1 MYYKII
7 LMFKGSIVA
16 LITPFKEGEVDYEAL
31 GKLIDFHIDNGTDAV
46 LVCGTTGESPT
57 LTFEE
62 HDKVVEFAVKHAEG
76 RIKIIAGTGAN
87 ATHEA
92 VHLTAH
98 AKEVGADGALL
109 VVPYYNKP
117 TQEGIYRH
125 FSAVAEEVDIPIIIY
140 NIPSR
145 TGVEISVDTMYRLV
159 SDYPNVVGSKE
170 STPNMDRI
178 SEIHKRLGDNFS
190 ILSGDDSLTLPMM
203 ALGAKGVISVANN
216 ILPKEIKELTTSA
229 LKGDF
234 ERAREIHYLLHDL
247 FKVLFVETNPIPIK
261 TACWML
267 GMCEKEFRL
276 PMCEMKPENEAKL
289 REALKKLNLPLVN

>member
-1 MYYKII
+1 
-7 LMFKGSIVA
+7 MFSGSIVA
-16 LITPFKEGEVDYEAL
+16 LITPFKNGEVDYEAL
-31 GKLIDFHIDNGTDAV
+31 GRLIDFHVENGTDAI

-62 HDKVVEFAVKHAEG
+62 HDKVVEFAVKHAKG
-76 RIKIIAGTGAN
+76 RIKVIAGTGAN

-98 AKEVGADGALL
+98 AKEVGADAALL

-125 FSAVAEEVDIPIIIY
+125 FATVAEEVDIPIILY

-145 TGVEISVDTMYRLV
+145 TGVEISVDTIYRLV
-159 SDYPNVVGSKE
+159 SKYPNIIGSKE

-178 SEIHKRLGDNFS
+178 SEMRKRLGENFT
-190 ILSGDDSLTLPMM
+190 ILSGDDTLTLPMM

-216 ILPKEIKELTTSA
+216 IVPKEVKALTRYA
-229 LKGDF
+229 LEGDF
-234 ERAREIHYLLHDL
+234 KKAREIHYELYDL
-247 FKVLFVETNPIPIK
+247 FKVLFIETNPIPVK
-261 TACWML
+261 TACWMM

-276 PMCEMKPENEAKL
+276 PLCGMKPENEKKL
-289 REALKKLNLPLVN
+289 RETLKRYNLPLVN

>member
-1 MYYKII
+1 
-7 LMFKGSIVA
+7 MFEGSIVA

-31 GKLIDFHIDNGTDAV
+31 GKLIDFHVDNGTDAI

-62 HDKVVEFAVKHAEG
+62 HDKVVEFAVKHASG
-76 RIKIIAGTGAN
+76 RIKVIAGTGAN

-98 AKEVGADGALL
+98 AKEVGADAALL

-117 TQEGIYRH
+117 TQEGLLEH
-125 FSAVAEEVDIPIIIY
+125 FKTVAQEVEIPIILY

-145 TGVEISVDTMYRLV
+145 TGVEISVETIYRLV
-159 SDYPNVVGSKE
+159 SECPNVVGSKE
-170 STPNMDRI
+170 STPSMDRI
-178 SEIHKRLGDNFS
+178 SELRKRLGENFS

-203 ALGAKGVISVANN
+203 AIGARGVISVANN
-216 ILPKEIKELTTSA
+216 LVPREIKELTSSA

-234 ERAREIHYLLHDL
+234 KRAREIHLWLHEL
-247 FKVLFVETNPIPIK
+247 FKVLFIETNPIPVK

-276 PMCEMKPENEAKL
+276 PLCPMKPDNEKKL
-289 REALKKLNLPLVN
+289 REVLRKYNLPVVR

>member
-1 MYYKII
+1 
-7 LMFKGSIVA
+7 MFHGSIVA
-16 LITPFKEGEVDYEAL
+16 LITPFKDGEVDYQAL
-31 GKLIDFHIDNGTDAV
+31 ERLIDFHINNHTDAI

-62 HDKVVEFAVKHAEG
+62 HEKVIEHAVKYANG
-76 RIKIIAGTGAN
+76 RIKVIAGTGAN

-92 VHLTAH
+92 IELTSH
-98 AKEVGADGALL
+98 AKKVGADACLL
-109 VVPYYNKP
+109 VAPYYNKP

-125 FSAVAEEVDIPIIIY
+125 FKAVAEEVDIPIILY

-145 TGVEISVDTMYRLV
+145 TGVEIGVETIHRLV
-159 SDYPNVVGSKE
+159 KECPNIIGSKE

-178 SEIHKRLGDNFS
+178 SELHRTLGDNFI

-203 ALGAKGVISVANN
+203 ALGAKGVVSVANN
-216 ILPKEIKELTTSA
+216 IVPKEVKALVDYA

-234 ERAREIHYLLHDL
+234 KRAREMHYYLLEL
-247 FKVLFVETNPIPIK
+247 FKVLFIETNPIPVK
-261 TACWML
+261 TACWAL

-276 PMCEMKPENEAKL
+276 PMCEMKPDNERKL
-289 REALKKLNLPLVN
+289 LQVLKKYNLPVVVDA

>member
-1 MYYKII
+1 
-7 LMFKGSIVA
+7 MFEGSIVA
-16 LITPFKEGEVDYEAL
+16 LITPFKGGEVDYQAL
-31 GKLIDFHIDNGTDAV
+31 ENLIEFHINNHTDAI

-62 HDKVVEFAVKHAEG
+62 HEKVIEEAVRIARG

-92 VHLTAH
+92 IELSTH
-98 AKEVGADGALL
+98 AQRVGADACLL
-109 VVPYYNKP
+109 VAPYYNKP
-117 TQEGIYRH
+117 TQEGLYRH
-125 FSAVAEEVDIPIIIY
+125 FKAIAEEVSIPIILY

-145 TGVEISVDTMYRLV
+145 TGVEIAPETIYRLV
-159 SDYPNVVGSKE
+159 KEHENIIGSKE

-178 SEIHKRLGDNFS
+178 SELKRLLGDNFT

-216 ILPKEIKELTTSA
+216 IMPREVKQMVDHA

-234 ERAREIHYLLHDL
+234 KKAREMHYYLYEL
-247 FKVLFVETNPIPIK
+247 FKVLFIETNPIPVK
-261 TACWML
+261 TACWAL

-276 PMCEMKPENEAKL
+276 PLCEMKPENERKL
-289 REALKKLNLPLVN
+289 ISVLKAYNLPVVRGDG

>member
-1 MYYKII
+1 
-7 LMFKGSIVA
+7 MFEGSIVA
-16 LITPFKEGEVDYEAL
+16 LVTPFKGGEVDYQAL
-31 GKLIDFHIDNGTDAV
+31 ENLIEFHINNHTDAI

-62 HDKVVEFAVKHAEG
+62 HEKVIEEAVRIARG
-76 RIKIIAGTGAN
+76 RIKVIAGTGAN

-92 VHLTAH
+92 IELSTH
-98 AKEVGADGALL
+98 AQRVGADACLL
-109 VVPYYNKP
+109 VAPYYNKP
-117 TQEGIYRH
+117 TQEGLYRH
-125 FSAVAEEVDIPIIIY
+125 FKAIAKEVSIPIILY

-145 TGVEISVDTMYRLV
+145 TGVEIAPETIYRLV
-159 SDYPNVVGSKE
+159 KEHENIIGSKE

-178 SEIHKRLGDNFS
+178 SELKRLLGDNFT

-216 ILPKEIKELTTSA
+216 IMPREVKQMVDYA

-234 ERAREIHYLLHDL
+234 KKAREMHYYLYEL
-247 FKVLFVETNPIPIK
+247 FKVLFIETNPIPVK
-261 TACWML
+261 TACWAL

-276 PMCEMKPENEAKL
+276 PLCEMKPENERKL
-289 REALKKLNLPLVN
+289 ISVLKAYNLPVVRGDG

>member
-1 MYYKII
+1 
-7 LMFKGSIVA
+7 MFHGSIVA
-16 LITPFKEGEVDYEAL
+16 LITPFKDGEVDYQAL
-31 GKLIDFHIDNGTDAV
+31 ERLIDFHINNHTDAI

-62 HDKVVEFAVKHAEG
+62 HEKVIEHAVKYANG
-76 RIKIIAGTGAN
+76 RIEVIAGTGAN

-92 VHLTAH
+92 IELTSH
-98 AKEVGADGALL
+98 AKKVGADACLL
-109 VVPYYNKP
+109 VAPYYNKP

-125 FSAVAEEVDIPIIIY
+125 FKAVAEEVDIPIILY

-145 TGVEISVDTMYRLV
+145 TGVEIGVETIHRLV
-159 SDYPNVVGSKE
+159 KECPNIIGSKE

-178 SEIHKRLGDNFS
+178 SELHRTLGDNFI

-203 ALGAKGVISVANN
+203 ALGAKGVVSVANN
-216 ILPKEIKELTTSA
+216 IVPKEVKALVDYA

-234 ERAREIHYLLHDL
+234 KRAREMHYYLLEL
-247 FKVLFVETNPIPIK
+247 FKVLFIETNPIPVK
-261 TACWML
+261 TACWAL

-276 PMCEMKPENEAKL
+276 PMCEMKPDNERKL
-289 REALKKLNLPLVN
+289 LQVLKKYNLPVVVDA

>member
-1 MYYKII
+1 
-7 LMFKGSIVA
+7 MFHGSIVA

-31 GKLIDFHIDNGTDAV
+31 GNLIEFHVENGTDAI

-62 HDKVVEFAVKHAEG
+62 HEKVIEFAVKKAAG
-76 RIKIIAGTGAN
+76 RIKVIAGTGGN

-92 VHLTAH
+92 LHLTAH
-98 AKEVGADGALL
+98 AKEVGADGALV

-117 TQEGIYRH
+117 TQRGLYEH
-125 FSAVAEEVDIPIIIY
+125 FKTVAQEVDIPIIIY

-145 TGVEISVDTMYRLV
+145 TCVELSVDTMFKLASECENIV
-159 SDYPNVVGSKE
+159 ASKE

-178 SEIHKRLGDNFS
+178 SEIVKKFGDSFHV
-190 ILSGDDSLTLPMM
+190 LSGDDSLTLPMM

-216 ILPKEIKELTTSA
+216 IMPREVKELTQAA
-229 LKGDF
+229 LQGDF
-234 ERAREIHYLLHDL
+234 KKAREIHYYLHDL
-247 FKVLFVETNPIPIK
+247 FKALFIETNPIPVK

-276 PMCEMKPENEAKL
+276 PLTEMSPENESKL
-289 REALKKLNLPLVN
+289 REVLKKYNLPLKN

>member
-1 MYYKII
+1 
-7 LMFKGSIVA
+7 MFEGSIVA
-16 LITPFKEGEVDYEAL
+16 LITPFKGGEVDYQAL
-31 GKLIDFHIDNGTDAV
+31 ENLIEFHINNHTDAI

-62 HDKVVEFAVKHAEG
+62 HEKVIEEAVRIARG

-92 VHLTAH
+92 IELSTH
-98 AKEVGADGALL
+98 AQRVGADACLL

-117 TQEGIYRH
+117 TQEGLYRH
-125 FSAVAEEVDIPIIIY
+125 FKAIAEEVSIPIILY

-145 TGVEISVDTMYRLV
+145 TGVEIAPETIYRLAKEHE
-159 SDYPNVVGSKE
+159 NIIGSKE

-178 SEIHKRLGDNFS
+178 SELKRLLGDNFT

-216 ILPKEIKELTTSA
+216 IMPREVKQVVDHA

-234 ERAREIHYLLHDL
+234 KKAREMHYYLYEL
-247 FKVLFVETNPIPIK
+247 FKVLFIETNPIPVK
-261 TACWML
+261 TACWAL
-267 GMCEKEFRL
+267 GMFEKEFRL
-276 PMCEMKPENEAKL
+276 PMCEMKPENERKL
-289 REALKKLNLPLVN
+289 ISVLKAYNLPVVRGDG

>member
-1 MYYKII
+1 
-7 LMFKGSIVA
+7 MFEGSIVA
-16 LITPFKEGEVDYEAL
+16 LITPFKDGEVDYEAL
-31 GKLIDFHIDNGTDAV
+31 GNLIEFHVKNGTDAI

-62 HDKVVEFAVKHAEG
+62 HEQVIEFAVKKAAG
-76 RIKIIAGTGAN
+76 RIKVIAGTGGN

-92 VHLTAH
+92 IHLTSH
-98 AKEVGADGALL
+98 ARQVGADGALV

-117 TQEGIYRH
+117 TQKGVYEH
-125 FSAVAEEVDIPIIIY
+125 FKAVAKEVDIPIIIY

-145 TGVEISVDTMYRLV
+145 TCVEISVETMYKLV
-159 SDYPNVVGSKE
+159 SECENIVASKE

-178 SEIHKRLGDNFS
+178 SEIVKKLGNNFS
-190 ILSGDDSLTLPMM
+190 VLSGDDSLTLPMM
-203 ALGAKGVISVANN
+203 ALGARGVISVANN
-216 ILPKEIKELTTSA
+216 IMPREVKELTAAA

-234 ERAREIHYLLHDL
+234 KKAREIHYYLHDL
-247 FKVLFVETNPIPIK
+247 FKVLFVETNPIPVK

-276 PMCEMKPENEAKL
+276 PLTEMSPENEDKL
-289 REALKKLNLPLVN
+289 REVLQKYNLPLKN

>member
-1 MYYKII
+1 
-7 LMFKGSIVA
+7 MFEGSIVA
-16 LITPFKEGEVDYEAL
+16 LITPFRGGEVDYQAL
-31 GKLIDFHIDNGTDAV
+31 ENLIEFHINNHTDAI

-62 HDKVVEFAVKHAEG
+62 HEKVIEEAVRIAKG

-92 VHLTAH
+92 IELSTH
-98 AKEVGADGALL
+98 AQRVGADACLL
-109 VVPYYNKP
+109 VAPYYNKP
-117 TQEGIYRH
+117 TQEGLYRH
-125 FSAVAEEVDIPIIIY
+125 FKAIAEEVSIPIILY

-145 TGVEISVDTMYRLV
+145 TGVEIAPETIYRLV
-159 SDYPNVVGSKE
+159 KEHENIIGSKE

-178 SEIHKRLGDNFS
+178 SELKRLLGDNFT

-216 ILPKEIKELTTSA
+216 IMPREVKQMVDYA

-234 ERAREIHYLLHDL
+234 KKAREMHYYLYEL
-247 FKVLFVETNPIPIK
+247 FKVLFIETNPIPVK
-261 TACWML
+261 TACWAL

-276 PMCEMKPENEAKL
+276 PMCEMKPENERKL
-289 REALKKLNLPLVN
+289 ISVLKAYNLLVVRGDG

>member
-1 MYYKII
+1 
-7 LMFKGSIVA
+7 MFSGSIVA
-16 LITPFKEGEVDYEAL
+16 LITPFKNGEVDYEAL
-31 GKLIDFHIDNGTDAV
+31 GNLIEFHIQNKTDAI

-62 HDKVVEFAVKHAEG
+62 HEKVIEFAVKKAAG
-76 RIKIIAGTGAN
+76 RIKVIAGTGGN

-92 VHLTAH
+92 VYLTSH
-98 AKEVGADGALL
+98 AKQVGADGALV

-117 TQEGIYRH
+117 TQRGLYEH
-125 FSAVAEEVDIPIIIY
+125 FKTVAKEVDIPIIIY

-145 TGVEISVDTMYRLV
+145 SCVEISVDTMYQLAKECENIV
-159 SDYPNVVGSKE
+159 ASKE

-178 SEIHKRLGDNFS
+178 SEIVKKLGASFHV
-190 ILSGDDSLTLPMM
+190 LSGDDSLTLPMM

-216 ILPKEIKELTTSA
+216 IMPREVKELVDSA
-229 LKGDF
+229 LEGNF
-234 ERAREIHYLLHDL
+234 EKARQMHYYLYDL
-247 FKVLFVETNPIPIK
+247 FKVLFIETNPIPVK

-276 PMCEMKPENEAKL
+276 PLTEMSPENEQKL
-289 REALKKLNLPLVN
+289 RETLRRYNLPLKN

>member
-1 MYYKII
+1 
-7 LMFKGSIVA
+7 MFSGSIVA
-16 LITPFKEGEVDYEAL
+16 LITPFKNGEVDYEAL
-31 GKLIDFHIDNGTDAV
+31 GRLIDFHVENGTDAV

-62 HDKVVEFAVKHAEG
+62 HDKVVEFAVKHARG
-76 RIKIIAGTGAN
+76 RIKVIAGTGAN

-92 VHLTAH
+92 IHLTAH
-98 AKEVGADGALL
+98 AKEVGADAALL

-125 FSAVAEEVDIPIIIY
+125 FSAVASEVDIPIILY

-145 TGVEISVDTMYRLV
+145 TGVEISVDTIYRLV
-159 SDYPNVVGSKE
+159 SDHPNIVGSKE

-178 SEIHKRLGDNFS
+178 SEMRRRLGDNFT

-216 ILPKEIKELTTSA
+216 IVPREVKALTDYA
-229 LKGDF
+229 LEGNFKK
-234 ERAREIHYLLHDL
+234 AREMHYYLYDL
-247 FKVLFVETNPIPIK
+247 FKVLFIETNPIPVK
-261 TACWML
+261 TACWMIGL
-267 GMCEKEFRL
+267 CEKEFRL
-276 PMCEMKPENEAKL
+276 PLCPMKPENEKKL
-289 REALKKLNLPLVN
+289 REVLKKYNLPLVN

>member
-1 MYYKII
+1 MA
-7 LMFKGSIVA
+7 MFQGSMVA
-16 LITPFKEGEVDYEAL
+16 LITPFKDGEVDYAS
-31 GKLIDFHIDNGTDAV
+31 IDQIIEFHINNHTDALV
-46 LVCGTTGESPT
+46 VCGTTGESAT

-62 HDKVVEFAVKHAEG
+62 HEKVVEYVVKRAKG
-76 RIKIIAGTGAN
+76 RIKVIAGTGAN

-92 VHLTAH
+92 IELTAH
-98 AKEVGADGALL
+98 AKHVGADACLS

-125 FSAVAEEVDIPIIIY
+125 FKTIADEVDIPIILY

-145 TGVEISVDTMYRLV
+145 TGVEIAPETVYRLAK
-159 SDYPNVVGSKE
+159 DCPNIVGTKE

-178 SEIHKRLGDNFS
+178 SELMKLLGDNFVV
-190 ILSGDDSLTLPMM
+190 LSGDDSLTLPMM

-216 ILPKEIKELTTSA
+216 IVPVEVKNMVDYA

-234 ERAREIHYLLHDL
+234 KKALELHLYLFEL
-247 FKVLFVETNPIPIK
+247 FKVLFIETNPIPVK
-261 TACWML
+261 TACWAL

-276 PMCEMKPENEAKL
+276 PLCEMKPENEKKL
-289 REALKKLNLPLVN
+289 IETLKKYGLPVVRE

>member
-1 MYYKII
+1 
-7 LMFKGSIVA
+7 MFQGSIVA
-16 LITPFKEGEVDYEAL
+16 LITPFKDGEVDYESL
-31 GKLIDFHIDNGTDAV
+31 ENLIEFHITHGTDAI

-62 HDKVVEFAVKHAEG
+62 HDQVVEFAVKKARG

-92 VHLTAH
+92 VHLTQH
-98 AKEVGADGALL
+98 AKEVGADAALL

-117 TQEGIYRH
+117 TQEGIYKH
-125 FSAVAEEVDIPIIIY
+125 FATVAEEVDIPIILY

-145 TGVEISVDTMYRLV
+145 TGVEIAPETIYRLV
-159 SDYPNVVGSKE
+159 KDFPNIVGSKE

-178 SEIHKRLGDNFS
+178 STIYKLLGDNFT

-216 ILPKEIKELTTSA
+216 ILPREVKQLTEYA

-234 ERAREIHYLLHDL
+234 ESARKMHYYLLDL
-247 FKVLFVETNPIPIK
+247 FKVLFIETNPIPVK
-261 TACWML
+261 TACWIMGL
-267 GMCEKEFRL
+267 CEKEFRL
-276 PMCEMKPENEAKL
+276 PLCEMKPENE
-289 REALKKLNLPLVN
+289 KKLEEVLRKYGIVRHS

>member
-1 MYYKII
+1 
-7 LMFKGSIVA
+7 MFEGSIVA
-16 LITPFKEGEVDYEAL
+16 LITPFKGGEVDYQAL
-31 GKLIDFHIDNGTDAV
+31 ENLIEFHINNHTDAI

-62 HDKVVEFAVKHAEG
+62 HERVIEEAVRIARG

-92 VHLTAH
+92 IELSTH
-98 AKEVGADGALL
+98 AQRVGADACLL

-117 TQEGIYRH
+117 TQGGLYRH
-125 FSAVAEEVDIPIIIY
+125 FKAIAEEVSIPIILY

-145 TGVEISVDTMYRLV
+145 TGVEIAPETIYRLV
-159 SDYPNVVGSKE
+159 KEHENIIGSKE

-178 SEIHKRLGDNFS
+178 SELKRLLGDNFT

-216 ILPKEIKELTTSA
+216 IMPREVKQMVDYA

-234 ERAREIHYLLHDL
+234 KKAREMHYYLYEL
-247 FKVLFVETNPIPIK
+247 FKVLFIETNPIPVK
-261 TACWML
+261 TACWAL

-276 PMCEMKPENEAKL
+276 PLCEMKPENERKL
-289 REALKKLNLPLVN
+289 ISVLKAYNLPVVRGDG

>member
-1 MYYKII
+1 
-7 LMFKGSIVA
+7 MFEGSIVA
-16 LITPFKEGEVDYEAL
+16 LITPFKDGEVDYEAL
-31 GKLIDFHIDNGTDAV
+31 KKLIDFHVDNGTDAI

-62 HDKVVEFAVKHAEG
+62 HDKVVEFAVKYAAG
-76 RIKIIAGTGAN
+76 RIKVIAGTGAN

-98 AKEVGADGALL
+98 AKEVGADAALL

-117 TQEGIYRH
+117 TQEGLYRH
-125 FSAVAEEVDIPIIIY
+125 FSAVAEEVDIPIILY

-145 TGVEISVDTMYRLV
+145 TGVEISVDTVYRLV
-159 SDYPNVVGSKE
+159 SDYPNIVGSKE

-178 SEIHKRLGDNFS
+178 SELVGRLGESFAV
-190 ILSGDDSLTLPMM
+190 LSGDDSLTLPMM
-203 ALGAKGVISVANN
+203 SLGAKGVVSVANN
-216 ILPKEIKELTTSA
+216 ILPREIKTLTDLA
-229 LKGDF
+229 LAGDF
-234 ERAREIHYLLHDL
+234 KKARELHLKLYPVFKAL
-247 FKVLFVETNPIPIK
+247 FIETNPIPVK

-276 PMCEMKPENEAKL
+276 PITPMKEENENKL
-289 REALKKLNLPLVN
+289 RQVLKEYGLPLVN

>member
-1 MYYKII
+1 
-7 LMFKGSIVA
+7 MFEGSIVA
-16 LITPFKEGEVDYEAL
+16 LITPFKGGEVDYQAL
-31 GKLIDFHIDNGTDAV
+31 ENLIEFHISNHTDAI

-62 HDKVVEFAVKHAEG
+62 HKKVIEEAVRIARG

-92 VHLTAH
+92 IELSTH
-98 AKEVGADGALL
+98 AQRVGADACLL
-109 VVPYYNKP
+109 VAPYYNKP
-117 TQEGIYRH
+117 TQEGLYRH
-125 FSAVAEEVDIPIIIY
+125 FKAIAKEVSIPIILY

-145 TGVEISVDTMYRLV
+145 TGVEIAPETIYRLAKEHE
-159 SDYPNVVGSKE
+159 NIIGSKE

-178 SEIHKRLGDNFS
+178 SELKKLLGGNFT

-216 ILPKEIKELTTSA
+216 IMPREVKQMVDYA

-234 ERAREIHYLLHDL
+234 KKAREMHYYLYEL
-247 FKVLFVETNPIPIK
+247 FKVLFIETNPIPVK
-261 TACWML
+261 TACWAL

-276 PMCEMKPENEAKL
+276 PMCEMKPENERKL
-289 REALKKLNLPLVN
+289 ISVLKAYNLLVVRGDG

>member
-1 MYYKII
+1 
-7 LMFKGSIVA
+7 MFSGSIVA
-16 LITPFKEGEVDYEAL
+16 LITPFKNGEVDYEAL
-31 GKLIDFHIDNGTDAV
+31 GKLIEFHIDNGTDAI

-62 HDKVVEFAVKHAEG
+62 HEKVIEFAVKKASG
-76 RIKIIAGTGAN
+76 RIKVIAGTGGN

-92 VHLTAH
+92 VYLTSH
-98 AKEVGADGALL
+98 AKEVGADGALV

-117 TQEGIYRH
+117 TQRGLYEH
-125 FSAVAEEVDIPIIIY
+125 FKTVATEVDIPIIIY

-145 TGVEISVDTMYRLV
+145 TCVELSVDTMYQLAKECENIV
-159 SDYPNVVGSKE
+159 ASKE

-178 SEIHKRLGDNFS
+178 SEIVKRLGPSFHV
-190 ILSGDDSLTLPMM
+190 LSGDDSLTLPMM

-216 ILPKEIKELTTSA
+216 VMPKEVKELVDYA
-229 LKGDF
+229 LSGNF
-234 ERAREIHYLLHDL
+234 EKAREMHYYLHDL
-247 FKVLFVETNPIPIK
+247 FKILFVETNPIPVK

-276 PMCEMKPENEAKL
+276 PLTEMSPENEKKL
-289 REALKKLNLPLVN
+289 REVLRKYNLPLKN

>member
-1 MYYKII
+1 
-7 LMFKGSIVA
+7 MFEGSIVA
-16 LITPFKEGEVDYEAL
+16 LITPFKDGEVDYEAL
-31 GKLIDFHIDNGTDAV
+31 KKLIDFHVDNGTDAI

-62 HDKVVEFAVKHAEG
+62 HDKVVEFAVKYAAG
-76 RIKIIAGTGAN
+76 RIKVIAGTGAN

-98 AKEVGADGALL
+98 AKEVGADAALL

-117 TQEGIYRH
+117 TQNGLYEH
-125 FSAVAEEVDIPIIIY
+125 FATVAQEVDIPIILY

-145 TGVEISVDTMYRLV
+145 TGVEIAVDTVYRLV
-159 SDYPNVVGSKE
+159 SKYPNIVGSKE

-178 SEIHKRLGDNFS
+178 SELRRRLGDNFS

-203 ALGAKGVISVANN
+203 ALGAKGVVSVANN
-216 ILPKEIKELTTSA
+216 IVPKEVKALTSYA
-229 LKGDF
+229 LEGNF
-234 ERAREIHYLLHDL
+234 EKARQMHYHLYEL
-247 FKVLFVETNPIPIK
+247 FKVLFIETNPIPVK

-276 PMCEMKPENEAKL
+276 PLCEMKPENEQKL
-289 REALKKLNLPLVN
+289 REVLKKYNLPVVN

>member
-1 MYYKII
+1 
-7 LMFKGSIVA
+7 MFEGSIVA
-16 LITPFKEGEVDYEAL
+16 LITPFKGGEVDYQAL
-31 GKLIDFHIDNGTDAV
+31 ENLIEFHIKNHTDAI

-62 HDKVVEFAVKHAEG
+62 HEKVIEEAVRIARG

-92 VHLTAH
+92 IELSTH
-98 AKEVGADGALL
+98 AQRVGADACLL
-109 VVPYYNKP
+109 VAPYYNKP
-117 TQEGIYRH
+117 TQEGLYRH
-125 FSAVAEEVDIPIIIY
+125 FKAIAKEVSIPIILY

-145 TGVEISVDTMYRLV
+145 TGVEIAPETIYRLV
-159 SDYPNVVGSKE
+159 KEHENIIGSKE
-170 STPNMDRI
+170 STPNVDRI
-178 SEIHKRLGDNFS
+178 SELKRLLGDNFT

-216 ILPKEIKELTTSA
+216 IMPREVKQMVDYA

-234 ERAREIHYLLHDL
+234 KKAREMHYYLYEL
-247 FKVLFVETNPIPIK
+247 FKVLFIETNPIPVK
-261 TACWML
+261 TACWAV

-276 PMCEMKPENEAKL
+276 PMCEMKPENERKL
-289 REALKKLNLPLVN
+289 ISVLKAYNLLVVRGDG

>member
-1 MYYKII
+1 
-7 LMFKGSIVA
+7 MFEGSIVA

-31 GKLIDFHIDNGTDAV
+31 GKLIDFHVDNGTDAV

-62 HDKVVEFAVKHAEG
+62 HDKVVEFAVKHANG

-98 AKEVGADGALL
+98 AKEVGADAALL

-117 TQEGIYRH
+117 TQEGLYRH
-125 FSAVAEEVDIPIIIY
+125 FATVAEEVDIPIILY

-145 TGVEISVDTMYRLV
+145 TGVEIGVDTVYRLV
-159 SDYPNVVGSKE
+159 SEYPNVVGSKE

-178 SEIHKRLGDNFS
+178 SELRRKLGENFS

-216 ILPKEIKELTTSA
+216 IVPREIKALTE
-229 LKGDF
+229 F
-234 ERAREIHYLLHDL
+234 AREGNFLKARELHLQLYEL
-247 FKVLFVETNPIPIK
+247 FKVLFIETNPIPVK

-276 PMCEMKPENEAKL
+276 PMCEMKPENEEKL
-289 REALKKLNLPLVN
+289 REVLKKYNLPVVN

>member
-1 MYYKII
+1 
-7 LMFKGSIVA
+7 MFEGSIVA
-16 LITPFKEGEVDYEAL
+16 LITPFKGGEVDYQAL
-31 GKLIDFHIDNGTDAV
+31 ENLIEFHINNQTDAI

-62 HDKVVEFAVKHAEG
+62 HKKVIEEAVRIARG
-76 RIKIIAGTGAN
+76 RINVIAGTGAN

-92 VHLTAH
+92 IELSTH
-98 AKEVGADGALL
+98 AQRVGAGACLL

-117 TQEGIYRH
+117 TQEGLYRH
-125 FSAVAEEVDIPIIIY
+125 FKAIAEEVNIPIILY

-145 TGVEISVDTMYRLV
+145 TGVEIAPETIYRLAKEHE
-159 SDYPNVVGSKE
+159 NIIGSKE

-178 SEIHKRLGDNFS
+178 SELKRLLGDNFT

-216 ILPKEIKELTTSA
+216 IMPREVKQMVDHA

-234 ERAREIHYLLHDL
+234 KKAREMHYYLYEL
-247 FKVLFVETNPIPIK
+247 FKVLFIETNPIPVK
-261 TACWML
+261 TACWAL

-276 PMCEMKPENEAKL
+276 PLCEMKLENEMKL
-289 REALKKLNLPLVN
+289 ISVLKAYNLPVVRGDG

>member
-1 MYYKII
+1 
-7 LMFKGSIVA
+7 MFQGSIVA
-16 LITPFKEGEVDYEAL
+16 LITPFKDGEVDYPAL
-31 GKLIDFHIDNGTDAV
+31 DQLIEFHINNRTDAL

-62 HDKVVEFAVKHAEG
+62 HEKVIEYVVKKANG
-76 RIKIIAGTGAN
+76 RIKVIAGTGAN

-92 VHLTAH
+92 IELTTH
-98 AKEVGADGALL
+98 AKRVGADACLS

-125 FSAVAEEVDIPIIIY
+125 FKTIADEVDIPIIIY

-145 TGVEISVDTMYRLV
+145 TGVEIAPETIYRLAK
-159 SDYPNVVGSKE
+159 DCPNIVGSKE

-178 SEIHKRLGDNFS
+178 SELIKLLGDNFT

-216 ILPKEIKELTTSA
+216 IMPREVKNMVDYA
-229 LKGDF
+229 LRGDF
-234 ERAREIHYLLHDL
+234 KKAMELHYYLFNL
-247 FKVLFVETNPIPIK
+247 FKILFIETNPIPVK
-261 TACWML
+261 TACWAM

-276 PMCEMKPENEAKL
+276 PLCEMKPENERKL
-289 REALKKLNLPLVN
+289 IETLKKYNLPVVRE

>member
-1 MYYKII
+1 
-7 LMFKGSIVA
+7 MFEGSIVA
-16 LITPFKEGEVDYEAL
+16 LITPFKGGEVDYQAL
-31 GKLIDFHIDNGTDAV
+31 ENLIEFHINNHTDAI

-62 HDKVVEFAVKHAEG
+62 HKKVIEEAVRIARG

-92 VHLTAH
+92 IELSTH
-98 AKEVGADGALL
+98 AQRVGADACLL
-109 VVPYYNKP
+109 VAPYYNKP
-117 TQEGIYRH
+117 TQEGLYRH
-125 FSAVAEEVDIPIIIY
+125 FKAIAEEVSIPIILY

-145 TGVEISVDTMYRLV
+145 TGVEIAPETIYRLV
-159 SDYPNVVGSKE
+159 KEHENIIGSKE

-178 SEIHKRLGDNFS
+178 SELKRLLGDNFT

-216 ILPKEIKELTTSA
+216 IMPREVKQMVDYA

-234 ERAREIHYLLHDL
+234 KKAREMHYYLYEL
-247 FKVLFVETNPIPIK
+247 FKVLFIETNPIPVK
-261 TACWML
+261 TACWAL

-276 PMCEMKPENEAKL
+276 PMCEMKPENERKL
-289 REALKKLNLPLVN
+289 IGVLKAYNLPVVRGDG

>member
-1 MYYKII
+1 
-7 LMFKGSIVA
+7 MFQGSMVA
-16 LITPFKEGEVDYEAL
+16 LITPFKDGEVDYASL
-31 GKLIDFHIDNGTDAV
+31 DQLIEFHINNHTDALV
-46 LVCGTTGESPT
+46 VCGTTGESAT

-62 HDKVVEFAVKHAEG
+62 HEKVVEYVVKKAGG
-76 RIKIIAGTGAN
+76 RIKVIAGTGAN

-92 VHLTAH
+92 IELTTH
-98 AKEVGADGALL
+98 AKRVGADACLS

-125 FSAVAEEVDIPIIIY
+125 FKTIADEVDIPIIIY

-145 TGVEISVDTMYRLV
+145 TGVEIAPETIYRLAK
-159 SDYPNVVGSKE
+159 DCPNIVGSKE

-178 SEIHKRLGDNFS
+178 SELIKLLGDNFT

-216 ILPKEIKELTTSA
+216 IMPREVKNMVDYA
-229 LKGDF
+229 LRGDF
-234 ERAREIHYLLHDL
+234 KKAMELHYYLFDL
-247 FKVLFVETNPIPIK
+247 FKILFIETNPIPVK
-261 TACWML
+261 TACWAL

-276 PMCEMKPENEAKL
+276 PLCEMKPENERKL
-289 REALKKLNLPLVN
+289 IETLKKYNLPVVRE

>member
-1 MYYKII
+1 
-7 LMFKGSIVA
+7 MFEGSIVA
-16 LITPFKEGEVDYEAL
+16 LITPFKGGEVDYQAL
-31 GKLIDFHIDNGTDAV
+31 ENLIEFHINNHTDAI

-62 HDKVVEFAVKHAEG
+62 HEKVIEEAVRIARG

-92 VHLTAH
+92 IELSTH
-98 AKEVGADGALL
+98 AQRVGADACLL
-109 VVPYYNKP
+109 VAPYYNKP
-117 TQEGIYRH
+117 TQEGLYRH
-125 FSAVAEEVDIPIIIY
+125 FKAIAKEVSIPIILY

-145 TGVEISVDTMYRLV
+145 TGVEIAPETIHRLV
-159 SDYPNVVGSKE
+159 KEHENIIGSKE

-178 SEIHKRLGDNFS
+178 SELKRLLGDNFI

-216 ILPKEIKELTTSA
+216 IMPREVKQMVDYA

-234 ERAREIHYLLHDL
+234 KKAREMHYYLYEL
-247 FKVLFVETNPIPIK
+247 FKVLFIETNPIPVK
-261 TACWML
+261 TACWAL

-276 PMCEMKPENEAKL
+276 PLCEMKPENERKL
-289 REALKKLNLPLVN
+289 ISVLKAYNLPVVRGDG

>member
-1 MYYKII
+1 
-7 LMFKGSIVA
+7 MFEGSIVA
-16 LITPFKEGEVDYEAL
+16 LITPFKGGEVDYQAL
-31 GKLIDFHIDNGTDAV
+31 ENLIEFHINNHTDAI

-62 HDKVVEFAVKHAEG
+62 HEKVIEEAVKIARG

-92 VHLTAH
+92 IELSTH
-98 AKEVGADGALL
+98 AQRVGADACLL
-109 VVPYYNKP
+109 VAPYYNKP
-117 TQEGIYRH
+117 TQEGLYRH
-125 FSAVAEEVDIPIIIY
+125 FKAIAEEVSIPIILY

-145 TGVEISVDTMYRLV
+145 TGVEIAPETIYRLV
-159 SDYPNVVGSKE
+159 KEHENIIGSKE

-178 SEIHKRLGDNFS
+178 SELKRLLGDNLT

-216 ILPKEIKELTTSA
+216 IMPREVKQMVDRS

-234 ERAREIHYLLHDL
+234 KKAREMHYYLYEL
-247 FKVLFVETNPIPIK
+247 FKVLFIETNPIPVK
-261 TACWML
+261 TACWAL

-276 PMCEMKPENEAKL
+276 PMCEMKPENERKL
-289 REALKKLNLPLVN
+289 IGVLKAYNLPVVRGDG